1 MSELITLGLLLVLG
15 LLVVWI
21 GAHENHHCAQ
31 IKEISG
37 HERDHC
43 GQIGELQTA
52 VADLGTWLQGMS
64 SAPLPP
70 SVTELIGHV
79 RSDD

>member
-15 LLVVWI
+15 LLVARI
-21 GAHENHHCAQ
+21 GA
-31 IKEISG
+31 

-64 SAPLPP
+64 AAPLPP